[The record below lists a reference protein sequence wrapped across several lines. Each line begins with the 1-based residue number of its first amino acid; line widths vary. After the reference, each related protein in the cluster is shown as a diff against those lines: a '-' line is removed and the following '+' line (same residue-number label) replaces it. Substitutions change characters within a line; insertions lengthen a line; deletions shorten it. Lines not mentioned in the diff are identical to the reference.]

1 MSGATRWIEQSPR
14 IPRTPRRQGSR
25 RQDSRRQD
33 SRRQDSRRQNSRRQ
47 GSRRKR
53 PVTRGQGQKTG
64 EKQEAGGVFHL
75 DITRS
80 HS

>member
-33 SRRQDSRRQNSRRQ
+33 SRRQNSRRQ
-47 GSRRKR
+47 GSRRNR

>member
-14 IPRTPRRQGSR
+14 IPRTPRRQG
-25 RQDSRRQD
+25 SRRQD